1 MIVEAFMKR
10 FFTFFWGALAL
21 VCFIGIGAFMSCST
35 EDSIQDAIEKTLDP
49 VDSESPVFLACKAV
63 SPREIS
69 FQFSRSVKV
78 VTLNFEPTL
87 EVESTSSG
95 ETVNVVLKEALKA
108 GDSVIADLLV
118 EDDAKH
124 TLNVLVP
131 FKARNDGIPKLLI
144 TELRTEY
151 TKSKAAEFVEFKALE
166 AGNLG
171 ALRLF
176 IPGNTKNP
184 LVFEFP
190 PTEVAAGEYI
200 LVHLRTTDADTGA
213 ANETGKDLGLSG
225 GIDAKDS
232 ARDFWVPGTDKLL
245 HKTDIV
251 YLTDQDDKVID
262 AVMMSENADAS
273 WSKEAFT
280 TAAELLHQQGAWVS
294 AGGGVPGP
302 NDAVIT
308 ANIKTSLTRSVS
320 RDETAADTNSA
331 ANWYITATSN
341 ATPGEPNSEKR
352 FE

>member
-1 MIVEAFMKR
+1 MKR
-10 FFTFFWGALAL
+10 FFMFFGGALAL
-21 VCFIGIGAFMSCST
+21 VCFIGIGTFMSCST
-35 EDSIQDAIEKTLDP
+35 EDSIHA
-49 VDSESPVFLACKAV
+49 DSEPPVFLECKAV
-63 SPREIS
+63 SSRELT
-69 FQFSRSVKV
+69 FTFSHAVKV
-78 VTLNFEPTL
+78 VTLNFEPAL
-87 EVESTSSG
+87 EVESTGNG
-95 ETVNVVLKEALKA
+95 ETVTVILKEALNE
-108 GDSVIADLLV
+108 GDSITADLLV

-131 FKARNDGIPKLLI
+131 FRARNDRIPKLLI

-151 TKSKAAEFVEFKALE
+151 TKSKATEFVEFKTLE

-171 ALRLF
+171 AIRLF

-184 LVFEFP
+184 LAFEFP
-190 PTEVAAGEYI
+190 TAEVVAGEYI

-225 GIDAKDS
+225 GIDARDS

-251 YLTDQDDKVID
+251 YLTDQDDKILD
-262 AVMMSENADAS
+262 AVMMSENADAA

-280 TAAELLHQQGAWVS
+280 TAAEFLHQQGAWVS

-302 NDAVIT
+302 KDAVIT

-320 RDETAADTNSA
+320 RDEAAADANNA

-341 ATPGEPNSEKR
+341 ATPGEPNSTKR